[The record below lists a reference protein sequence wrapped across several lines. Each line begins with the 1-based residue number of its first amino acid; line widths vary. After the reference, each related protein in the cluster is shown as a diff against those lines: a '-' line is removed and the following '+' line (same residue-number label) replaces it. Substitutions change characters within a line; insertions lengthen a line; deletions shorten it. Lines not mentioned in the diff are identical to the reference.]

1 MMKNCISHLIC
12 LFKYIVTTWI
22 FHLRCR
28 LPLYAD
34 DRSRIYTAH
43 AKAIL
48 SLSLSENLMY
58 MSRTKLW
65 DRYASNFFMIES
77 VRRFHDTVQLHPRLS
92 DEYERWVVEKHHGR
106 FSEEIRNYIQISSCF
121 RPLTKDELDDLGT
134 EASLILS
141 GVGRDFIGKTQCH
154 NFKFLNVYC
163 DNPVQKLAI
172 GQLETFAVLNILFLS
187 DLYTAQD
194 SVLQI
199 KASQLA
205 DSFGSAMAETLS
217 EDANVSGSFPKDIQE
232 DMALLI
238 SDLVYR
244 QMINFEG
251 MLAAICDMSVK
262 TPVILTF
269 HNIKLAPEFA
279 RRGFKVLMNNRIY
292 APDEGNKHIYSR
304 IPVPAMGF
312 PKKAWDSD
320 IEKIDMRLERS
331 LINSIAKRG
340 LRKVFI
346 LCNRRSNSYNRAVG
360 SITKFLGK
368 KYTFEVF
375 NVAAPSSLQESIFG
389 VTQHELY
396 STLWG
401 WNIRETEGMPQLLE
415 SLVSRTFDKL
425 GLFDDDLSEVL
436 MKRLQAVLENKFGLM
451 ITHGRLYLKLISLL
465 SILPNSTQVLLLPGR
480 DPTVRLMARAFNAT
494 GLNTIDVQ
502 VLFVSDMSRYK
513 TPIANKLAVID
524 TNARDHFCKRYDY
537 TYDQVQLIG
546 SINLEDDKDR
556 SQDCNTSEIFARYF
570 KGHMLP
576 VVTYALQPLSEK
588 DLTRGLRWCAELLNT
603 IPDICLIIK
612 LHPAQTNE
620 AKQFCE
626 SVILECILDK
636 VDYRW
641 IVLKD
646 DPLHEIVALSDILL
660 THFSNVAML
669 AALHRIAVGVFPTLE
684 MRPSIDLVDMKLAQ
698 GIDNPE
704 ELVSFVRKN
713 SQISGSYY
721 ADYLSENAHIVDGCP
736 LEILSDML
744 NVY

>member
-1 MMKNCISHLIC
+1 MIKDCISYLIC
-12 LFKYIVTTWI
+12 LFKYIVTIWI
-22 FHLRCR
+22 FRLRRR

-34 DRSRIYTAH
+34 DRSKIYTAH
-43 AKAIL
+43 AKALL

-77 VRRFHDTVQLHPRLS
+77 VQRFHDTVQLHPRLS

-106 FSEEIRNYIQISSCF
+106 FSEEIRNYVQISSCF
-121 RPLTKDELDDLGT
+121 RPLTKDELDDLGI

-141 GVGRDFIGKTQCH
+141 GVEHDFIGKIQCH
-154 NFKFLNVYC
+154 NFKFLNVYY
-163 DNPVQKLAI
+163 DNPAQKLAI
-172 GQLETFAVLNILFLS
+172 GQLETLGVFNIFFLS

-194 SVLQI
+194 SILQI

-217 EDANVSGSFPKDIQE
+217 EDVNVSSSFPKDIQE

-251 MLAAICDMSVK
+251 MLAAICDMSVQ
-262 TPVILTF
+262 TPVILTS

-292 APDEGNKHIYSR
+292 APEEVNKHTYSR
-304 IPVPAMGF
+304 IPVPVMDF
-312 PKKAWDSD
+312 PKKAWDFD

-331 LINSIAKRG
+331 LGNSIATRG
-340 LRKVFI
+340 PRKVFI
-346 LCNRRSNSYNRAVG
+346 LCNRRSNSYDRAVAR
-360 SITKFLGK
+360 ITKLLGK

-375 NVAAPSSLQESIFG
+375 NVAAPSSLKESIIG
-389 VTQHELY
+389 VTQHELH

-401 WNIRETEGMPQLLE
+401 CNTRGTEGMSQLLE
-415 SLVSRTFDKL
+415 GLVRRTFDKL
-425 GLFDDDLSEVL
+425 SLCDNDLREVL
-436 MKRLQAVLENKFGLM
+436 MKRLQAVLENKFGLI

-465 SILPNSTQVLLLPGR
+465 SKLSNSTQVLLLPGR
-480 DPTVRLMARAFNAT
+480 DPTVRLMARAFNAN

-524 TNARDHFCKRYDY
+524 TNARDHFCKKYDY

-556 SQDCNTSEIFARYF
+556 LQGCNTPEVFARYF

-576 VVTYALQPLSEK
+576 VVTYVLQPLSEK

-603 IPDICLIIK
+603 LPDICLIIK
-612 LHPAQTNE
+612 LHPTQTNE
-620 AKQFCE
+620 VKQFCK
-626 SVILECILDK
+626 SVILECISDK
-636 VDYRW
+636 EDYRW

-646 DPLHEIVALSDILL
+646 DPLHEIVALSDILM

-669 AALHRIAVGVFPTLE
+669 AALHMIAVGVFPTLE

-698 GIDNPE
+698 AINNPE

-713 SQISGSYY
+713 IQISGSCY
-721 ADYLSENAHIVDGCP
+721 AGYLSENAHIVDGRP
-736 LEILSDML
+736 LKILSDML